1 MTRTEFDMKVREMKT
16 QRHNA
21 IGAIAKMQAEIKEE
35 IAAKWRQVNDIQ
47 KEISKL
53 GQSLQGYNQRRLT
66 LEQMYRTQINAFIR
80 ENEPSTTSN
89 LAEATTLN
97 IVYELRNRGFSGII
111 QNDTIG
117 QLYDL
122 DKEWEREE
130 TTDSSD

>member
-80 ENEPSTTSN
+80 ENEPSTTIN